1 MVNILRNITAKINSH
16 PSLKTEKVITVSFNH
31 NISQK
36 KNPNS
41 PYTSSSK
48 AQRYQL
54 IPKNVD
60 SSNRNK
66 SGAQKWPSSK
76 SEGENK
82 FLAAQICNLYKL
94 SLLATGTA
102 PLLQ

>member
-31 NISQK
+31 NIAQN
-36 KNPNS
+36 NPNP
-41 PYTSSSK
+41 PYTSTSK

-94 SLLATGTA
+94 RLLATGTA